1 MKKSDHQWFAFVPST
16 QESRKATSP
25 THYLPNRGIVTLKP
39 EITRHI
45 VECARSGVS
54 PKLFGVGWWDEDL
67 QEFRVGLSIPTERKK
82 SRRSEANARSPQE
95 LFE

>member
-1 MKKSDHQWFAFVPST
+1 MKNADHQWFAFVPST

-39 EITRHI
+39 AIVRHI
-45 VECARSGVS
+45 ADCARKGVP

-67 QEFRVGLSIPTERKK
+67 QEFRVGLSIPKPTK
-82 SRRSEANARSPQE
+82 RSVE
-95 LFE
+95 LPLPMSSIEEFVE